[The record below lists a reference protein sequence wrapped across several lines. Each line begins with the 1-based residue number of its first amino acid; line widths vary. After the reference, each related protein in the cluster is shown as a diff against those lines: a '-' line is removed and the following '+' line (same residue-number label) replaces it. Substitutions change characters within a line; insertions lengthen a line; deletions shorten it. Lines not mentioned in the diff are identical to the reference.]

1 MKRDQRGLA
10 ERRRDAV
17 RMDIAAAAA
26 KLFIADGFDATSV
39 EDIAQG
45 AGISV
50 RTFYRHCEAK
60 EDTLTAVLTSGIR
73 DFAENLAA
81 RPSTDSVATAVHE
94 AFVECVRQDRYASL
108 VSTRDLFVI
117 MTSVPGIRARWMV
130 AAHDLADDVRQHLAE
145 RAGLDPAG
153 IEARLL
159 SHMLLGALTVAIE
172 YWVTCDPNDPGGPAD
187 VGELAASALSVLRL
201 DVDRSP
207 RNV

>member
-60 EDTLTAVLTSGIR
+60 EDTLTAVLTSAFETSRRTSPPARRRIPWRPPCTRRSSSVCARTGTLPR
-73 DFAENLAA
+73 LHA
-81 RPSTDSVATAVHE
+81 RPLRHHDVGA
-94 AFVECVRQDRYASL
+94 
-108 VSTRDLFVI
+108 
-117 MTSVPGIRARWMV
+117 GIRARWMV
-130 AAHDLADDVRQHLAE
+130 AAHDLADDVRPHLAE
-145 RAGLDPAG
+145 RAGLDRRASRPACC
-153 IEARLL
+153 R
-159 SHMLLGALTVAIE
+159 
-172 YWVTCDPNDPGGPAD
+172 TCC
-187 VGELAASALSVLRL
+187 SAP
-201 DVDRSP
+201 SP
-207 RNV
+207 WQSSTG